1 MIDSSSSEFF
11 NATDATNDILTAA
24 VRRYYSVMFGERL
37 TGTDSTTTAANRH
50 ALDALFK
57 KGILSDD
64 AHRDAVLRLQPDDA
78 PSTAPTTRRG
88 FGVQIS
94 DEEHLQYASASA
106 GTITGCDIEMAGD
119 SAVKTL
125 ATDES
130 YTLMVAAPTITIK
143 AATVFGAM

>member
-64 AHRDAVLRLQPDDA
+64 AHRDAVLRLQADDT
-78 PSTAPTTRRG
+78 PSTEPTRRG
-88 FGVQIS
+88 FGAKIS
-94 DEEHLQYASASA
+94 AEEHLQYASASA

-125 ATDES
+125 ETDES